1 VGAGGAIIV
10 NANPRGPRK
19 WLLKV
24 YDQSR
29 PSIDEMPDVYLKSG
43 YARKLVSLLA
53 DAVRRLPLLVRL
65 PRCERL
71 YIPSFYLIVYA
82 ARNNGD
88 GTEPVEVAILDV
100 VGVKPDGAPS
110 SWSYRLAAA
119 GRAYWHPRCQS
130 AVAAALERAL
140 RAGG

>member
-1 VGAGGAIIV
+1 VDAGGAIIV

-19 WLLKV
+19 WALKV
-24 YDQSR
+24 YDQCR
-29 PSIDEMPDVYLKSG
+29 PSIDEMSDVYLSA

-53 DAVRRLPLLVRL
+53 GAVRRLPLLVRL
-65 PRCERL
+65 PRCEKL
-71 YIPSFYLIVYA
+71 YIPSFYLVVYA

-88 GTEPVEVAILDV
+88 GTEPVEVAVLDV
-100 VGVKPDGAPS
+100 LGVKPDGTPS

-140 RAGG
+140 RTGG